1 MGSKDFPLVGEYDFA
16 IRGTVNSAKA
26 PQRWGKGRKRCSKG
40 KSCSAT
46 CIARYKVCII
56 ELGTR
61 LSADLTNSRNL
72 LKVPK
77 KGAIQSVSAHP
88 ALAKDY
94 SNAAISAALSKM
106 EKLDPD
112 AARRVGILRELLS
125 PGRKTQVMFI
135 DWKDNEG
142 NKKLFMSKVRN
153 FFEDAEVTFN
163 EKIAKKTWGGV
174 AWRNGTVMV
183 RTSPGFN
190 PKVEAIRNKIR
201 AELNK
206 PKTGENRPYAIGSGS
221 TGEGNNSL
229 RTLVHELGHIA
240 HFTTKSMPFSKK
252 FSKYADT
259 NHEEAFAEAFVVYMF
274 NGPQFKSKLPT
285 VYNEVETILKKGGL
299 I

>member
-1 MGSKDFPLVGEYDFA
+1 MGSKDFPMEDDFDFA
-16 IRGTVNSAKA
+16 VRGTISSAKA
-26 PQRWGKGRKRCSKG
+26 PQRWGKGRKRCSLG

-56 ELGTR
+56 ELGVR
-61 LSADLTNSRNL
+61 MSANLTNSRNL
-72 LKVPK
+72 LRVPK

-88 ALAKDY
+88 TLAKDF
-94 SNAAISAALSKM
+94 SNATISATLSKM
-106 EKLDPD
+106 EKLDSD
-112 AARRVGILRELLS
+112 AFRRVGILRDLLS
-125 PGRKTQVMFI
+125 PKRKTQVMFI

-142 NKKLFMSKVRN
+142 NKKLFMSKARSL
-153 FFEDAEVTFN
+153 FKSPETTFN
-163 EKIAKKTWGGV
+163 ERIAKKTWGGV
-174 AWRNGTVMV
+174 AYENGTVMV
-183 RTSPGFN
+183 RTAPGFN

-206 PKTGENRPYAIGSGS
+206 PKTGDNRPYAIGSGS

-240 HFTTKSMPFSKK
+240 HFSSGSMPFLKK

-259 NHEEAFAEAFVVYMF
+259 DHKEAFAEAFVVYVF
-274 NGPQFKSKLPT
+274 NGPQFKAKLPA